1 MIGQPQSPTASSKH
15 QRGGAHF
22 SKRIACDWHYAFKLI
37 CGSWR
42 NRHYSAISVM
52 KRWGSHGF
60 HLLAAFDYLFK
71 RGCLVLLPALLLL
84 SLAQAQD
91 ARISDNE
98 VNAIAEKMYC
108 PVCENI
114 PLDEC
119 HTSACLEW
127 KEEIRQQLA
136 EGIGEQQ
143 VINSFVRRFG
153 DQVVGIPQDPLL
165 RALTVLVPVLAVVM
179 AIALGIVT
187 FKRFGRHEHLR
198 INDEGV
204 PAAESN
210 DEAYRQ
216 RLEDDLQAR
225 R

>member
-1 MIGQPQSPTASSKH
+1 MIGLPQTPTPSPKY
-15 QRGGAHF
+15 QIGGAYLAN
-22 SKRIACDWHYAFKLI
+22 RIACDWHCALNLI

-42 NRHYSAISVM
+42 NRHSSIFAIT
-52 KRWGSHGF
+52 KRWESERSN
-60 HLLAAFDYLFK
+60 LLAAIVYLFK
-71 RGCLVLLPALLLL
+71 RGCLLFLPALFFV
-84 SLAQAQD
+84 SLAEAQD
-91 ARISDNE
+91 GMVSDNT
-98 VNAIAEKMYC
+98 VNAVAEKMYC

-127 KEEIRQQLA
+127 KEEIRQQLS
-136 EGIGEQQ
+136 EGISEQQ

-165 RALTVLVPVLAVVM
+165 RALTVLVPVLAIVM
-179 AIALGIVT
+179 AVALGIVT
-187 FKRFGRHEHLR
+187 FRRFGRHEQLR
-198 INDEGV
+198 INEAGV

-210 DEAYRQ
+210 DEDYLK